1 MKKQMERTVYEAPVT
16 ERFSVELEGT
26 FCASIYEDTKHH
38 EGVTTAA
45 QDYQEISADQGFLGT
60 GTGEDFKI
68 TWE

>member
-1 MKKQMERTVYEAPVT
+1 MKKQMERTGYEAPVT

-26 FCASIYEDTKHH
+26 FCASIYEDQTHH

-45 QDYQEISADQGFLGT
+45 QDYQEISANQGFLGT